1 MYTEDGRIWVPR
13 RAKTKQTF
21 PGLLDNSVAG
31 GLPYG
36 LTPVESLIKEC
47 MEEASLSEEIA
58 KNAKSV
64 GCISYIYKTGKGW
77 LRPQVEYV
85 FDLRVPPPEVGSQY
99 IPKPL
104 DGEVESFELMTVP
117 EVIQRMRSVEF
128 KPNCAVVYHAA
139 PVMLDFLIRHGHITP
154 ENEPNYIEIL
164 TRMHMT
170 FGFERYPNGVNTS
183 AE

>member
-1 MYTEDGRIWVPR
+1 ME
-13 RAKTKQTF
+13 A
-21 PGLLDNSVAG
+21 
-31 GLPYG
+31 
-36 LTPVESLIKEC
+36 LIKEC
-47 MEEASLSEEIA
+47 MEEATLPEEIA

-64 GCISYIYKTGKGW
+64 GCVSYIYKTKKGW

-104 DGEVESFELMTVP
+104 DGEVESFELMTVQ
-117 EVIQRMRSVEF
+117 EVMQRMRSEEF
-128 KPNCAVVYHAA
+128 KPNCAV
-139 PVMLDFLIRHGHITP
+139 VMLDFLIRHGHITP

-170 FGFERYPNGVNTS
+170 FGFKRYPNGVNNTS
-183 AE
+183 SVG